1 MGMFI
6 PEDKFYD
13 KTKRQ
18 TGFNRYKQLLGR
30 HFGDW
35 FKLNALTILGLLPL
49 AAGIGLAIASS
60 SILVLIPCSLL
71 GGMIFGPFLSGMYDS
86 LFRAMRDDPMPM
98 WQNYQ
103 KSWKQN
109 FLGSLVPGAL
119 LGLMVGFFC
128 FMGMMLWWARTAP
141 STGTILLLLFSALLT
156 MVISQLYWS
165 QLVLFQQS
173 PVIRLRNI
181 LLFCIQNFGR
191 VMGVGLLQLAYWGIY
206 ILFAPWT
213 LLILPIVGIWYILF
227 LSQFLLYDRLNN
239 AFGIEE
245 QFRQA
250 EKS

>member
-13 KTKRQ
+13 ETKRQ

-128 FMGMMLWWARTAP
+128 FMGMMLFWARTAP

-156 MVISQLYWS
+156 IVISQLYWS

>member
-13 KTKRQ
+13 ETKRQ

-128 FMGMMLWWARTAP
+128 FMGMMLFWARTAP
-141 STGTILLLLFSALLT
+141 STGTILLLFSALLT

>member
-13 KTKRQ
+13 ETKRQ

-49 AAGIGLAIASS
+49 TAGILFAIATS
-60 SILVLIPCSLL
+60 SILVLIPCALV
-71 GGMIFGPFLSGMYDS
+71 GGMIFGPFLSGMQDS
-86 LFRAMRDDPMPM
+86 LLRAMRDDPMPW
-98 WQNYQ
+98 WQNYK

-109 FLGSLVPGAL
+109 FRGSLFPGAL

-128 FMGMMLWWARTAP
+128 FMGMMLWWAQAAP
-141 STGTILLLLFSALLT
+141 SLGTILLFLFSALLT
-156 MVISQLYWS
+156 MVIAQLYWS

-173 PVIRLRNI
+173 PAIRLRNI
-181 LLFCIQNFGR
+181 LLFTIQNFWR
-191 VMGVGLLQLAYWGIY
+191 VMGVGLLQVFYWGIY

-227 LSQFLLYDRLNN
+227 LSQFLLYDRLNH
-239 AFGIEE
+239 AFQIEE
-245 QFRQA
+245 QFHRA
-250 EKS
+250 EA

>member
-1 MGMFI
+1 MGIFV
-6 PEDKFYD
+6 PEDKLYD
-13 KTKRQ
+13 ETKRQ

-35 FKLNALTILGLLPL
+35 IKLNALTILGLLPL
-49 AAGIGLAIASS
+49 AAGIGLAIATS
-60 SILVLIPCSLL
+60 SILVLIPCAAV

-86 LFRAMRDDPMPM
+86 LLRAMRDDPMPWWM
-98 WQNYQ
+98 SYK

-109 FLGSLVPGAL
+109 LLGSLIPGAL

-128 FMGMMLWWARTAP
+128 FMGMMLWWARTSP
-141 STGTILLLLFSALLT
+141 SLGTILLFLFSALLT
-156 MVISQLYWS
+156 MVIAQLYWS

-173 PVIRLRNI
+173 PGIRLRNV
-181 LLFCIQNFGR
+181 LLFTIQNFWR

-227 LSQFLLYDRLNN
+227 LSLFLLYDRLNE
-239 AFGIEE
+239 AFQIEE
-245 QFRQA
+245 QFHKA
-250 EKS
+250 GM

>member
-13 KTKRQ
+13 ETKRQ

-156 MVISQLYWS
+156 MVISQLYWY

-213 LLILPIVGIWYILF
+213 LLILSIVGIWYILF

>member
-13 KTKRQ
+13 ETKRQ

-109 FLGSLVPGAL
+109 FLGSL
-119 LGLMVGFFC
+119 
-128 FMGMMLWWARTAP
+128 
-141 STGTILLLLFSALLT
+141 
-156 MVISQLYWS
+156 
-165 QLVLFQQS
+165 
-173 PVIRLRNI
+173 
-181 LLFCIQNFGR
+181 
-191 VMGVGLLQLAYWGIY
+191 
-206 ILFAPWT
+206 APWT

>member
-13 KTKRQ
+13 ETKRQ

-71 GGMIFGPFLSGMYDS
+71 GGMIYDS

-141 STGTILLLLFSALLT
+141 SLGTILLLLFSALLT

-250 EKS
+250 EES

>member
-1 MGMFI
+1 MGMFV

-13 KTKRQ
+13 ETRRQ

-49 AAGIGLAIASS
+49 AAGIGFAIAAS
-60 SILVLIPCSLL
+60 SILVLIPCAAV

-86 LFRAMRDDPMPM
+86 LLRAMRDDPMP
-98 WQNYQ
+98 WHLSYK

-109 FLGSLVPGAL
+109 FRGSLIPGAL

-128 FMGMMLWWARTAP
+128 FMGMMLWWAQASP
-141 STGTILLLLFSALLT
+141 SGGTILLFLFSALLT

-165 QLVLFQQS
+165 QLVLFRQS
-173 PVIRLRNI
+173 TVIRIRNM
-181 LLFCIQNFGR
+181 LLFCIQNFWR
-191 VMGVGLLQLAYWGIY
+191 VMGVGLLQILYWGIY

-239 AFGIEE
+239 AFQIEE
-245 QFRQA
+245 QFRQV
-250 EKS
+250 EK

>member
-13 KTKRQ
+13 ETKRQ

-141 STGTILLLLFSALLT
+141 SLGTILLLLFSALLT

-250 EKS
+250 EES

>member
-13 KTKRQ
+13 ETKRQ

-250 EKS
+250 EES

>member
-1 MGMFI
+1 MGMFV

-13 KTKRQ
+13 ETKRQ
-18 TGFNRYKQLLGR
+18 TGLNRYKQLLGR

-35 FKLNALTILGLLPL
+35 LKLNALTILGLLPL
-49 AAGIGLAIASS
+49 AAGIGLAIGTS
-60 SILVLIPCSLL
+60 SILVLLPCAAA

-86 LFRAMRDDPMPM
+86 LLRAMRDDPMPW

-109 FLGSLVPGAL
+109 FRGSLVPGAL
-119 LGLMVGFFC
+119 LGLMVGIFC
-128 FMGMMLWWARTAP
+128 FMGMMLWWAQTAP
-141 STGTILLLLFSALLT
+141 SLGTILLFLFSSLLT
-156 MVISQLYWS
+156 MVIAQLYWS

-173 PVIRLRNI
+173 PVIRLRNA
-181 LLFCIQNFGR
+181 LLFCIQNFWR

-227 LSQFLLYDRLNN
+227 LSQFLLYDRLNE
-239 AFGIEE
+239 AFQIEE
-245 QFRQA
+245 QFHQA
-250 EKS
+250 GM

>member
-13 KTKRQ
+13 ETKRQ

-49 AAGIGLAIASS
+49 TAGIGLAIATS
-60 SILVLIPCSLL
+60 SILVLIPCTLV
-71 GGMIFGPFLSGMYDS
+71 GGMIFGPFLSGMQDS
-86 LFRAMRDDPMPM
+86 LLRAMRDDPMPM
-98 WQNYQ
+98 WQNYK

-109 FLGSLVPGAL
+109 FWGSLVPGAV

-128 FMGMMLWWARTAP
+128 FMGMLLWWAQTAP
-141 STGTILLLLFSALLT
+141 SLGTILLFLFSSLLT
-156 MVISQLYWS
+156 MVIAQLYWS

-173 PVIRLRNI
+173 PGIRLRNI
-181 LLFCIQNFGR
+181 LLFTIQNFWR
-191 VMGVGLLQLAYWGIY
+191 VMGVGLLQVFYWGIY

-227 LSQFLLYDRLNN
+227 LSQFLLYDRLNQ
-239 AFGIEE
+239 AFQIEE
-245 QFRQA
+245 QFHRA
-250 EKS
+250 EA

>member
-13 KTKRQ
+13 ETKRQ

-109 FLGSLVPGAL
+109 FLGSLAPGAL

-156 MVISQLYWS
+156 MVISQLHWS

>member
-1 MGMFI
+1 MGMFM

-13 KTKRQ
+13 ETKRQ
-18 TGFNRYKQLLGR
+18 IGFNRYKQLLGR

-49 AAGIGLAIASS
+49 AAGILFAIGTS
-60 SILVLIPCSLL
+60 SILVLIPCAAV

-86 LFRAMRDDPMPM
+86 LLRAMRDDPMP
-98 WQNYQ
+98 WWLSYQ

-109 FLGSLVPGAL
+109 FRGSLIPGAL

-128 FMGMMLWWARTAP
+128 FMGMMLWWAQTSP
-141 STGTILLLLFSALLT
+141 SLGTILLFLFSALLT
-156 MVISQLYWS
+156 IVISQLYWS

-173 PVIRLRNI
+173 PAIRLRNA
-181 LLFCIQNFGR
+181 LLFTIQNFWR

-227 LSQFLLYDRLNN
+227 LSQFLLYDRLNE
-239 AFGIEE
+239 AFQIEE
-245 QFRQA
+245 QFHRA
-250 EKS
+250 EV

>member
-13 KTKRQ
+13 ETKRQ

-49 AAGIGLAIASS
+49 AAGILFAIATS
-60 SILVLIPCSLL
+60 SILVLIPCALV
-71 GGMIFGPFLSGMYDS
+71 GGMIFGPFLSGMQDS
-86 LFRAMRDDPMPM
+86 LLRAMRDDPMPI

-109 FLGSLVPGAL
+109 FLGSLVPGAV

-128 FMGMMLWWARTAP
+128 FMGMMLWWAQTSP
-141 STGTILLLLFSALLT
+141 SLGTILLFLFSALLT
-156 MVISQLYWS
+156 MVIAQLYWS

-173 PVIRLRNI
+173 PGIRLRNA
-181 LLFCIQNFGR
+181 LLFTIQNFWR
-191 VMGVGLLQLAYWGIY
+191 VMGVGLLQVFYWGIY

-227 LSQFLLYDRLNN
+227 LSQFLLYDRLNE
-239 AFGIEE
+239 AFQIEE
-245 QFRQA
+245 QFHRA
-250 EKS
+250 ET

>member
-13 KTKRQ
+13 ETKRQ

-128 FMGMMLWWARTAP
+128 FMGMMLFWARTAP

-250 EKS
+250 EES

>member
-13 KTKRQ
+13 ETKRQ

-49 AAGIGLAIASS
+49 AAGIGLAIATS
-60 SILVLIPCSLL
+60 SILVLIPCSVI

-86 LFRAMRDDPMPM
+86 LFRAMRDDSMP
-98 WQNYQ
+98 WRLNYR

-109 FLGSLVPGAL
+109 FRGSLIPGAL

-128 FMGMMLWWARTAP
+128 FMGMMLWWAQTAP
-141 STGTILLLLFSALLT
+141 SLGTILLLLFSALLT
-156 MVISQLYWS
+156 TVISQLYWS

-173 PVIRLRNI
+173 PAIRLRNA
-181 LLFCIQNFGR
+181 LLFTVQNFWR

-227 LSQFLLYDRLNN
+227 LSQFMLYDRLNQ
-239 AFGIEE
+239 AFQIER
-245 QFRQA
+245 QFQRA
-250 EKS
+250 GV

>member
-13 KTKRQ
+13 ETKRQ

-128 FMGMMLWWARTAP
+128 FMGMMLFWARTAP
-141 STGTILLLLFSALLT
+141 STGTILLLPFSALLT

>member
-13 KTKRQ
+13 ETKRQ

-49 AAGIGLAIASS
+49 AAGILFAVVTS
-60 SILVLIPCSLL
+60 SILVLIPCAAV
-71 GGMIFGPFLSGMYDS
+71 GGMIFGPFLSGMFDS
-86 LFRAMRDDPMPM
+86 LLRAMRDDPMPWWM
-98 WQNYQ
+98 SYK

-109 FLGSLVPGAL
+109 FGGSLIPGAV

-128 FMGMMLWWARTAP
+128 FMGMMLWWAQTAP
-141 STGTILLLLFSALLT
+141 SLGTILLFLFSALLT
-156 MVISQLYWS
+156 MVIAQLYWS

-173 PVIRLRNI
+173 PAIRLRNI
-181 LLFCIQNFGR
+181 LLFTIQNFWC
-191 VMGVGLLQLAYWGIY
+191 VMGVGLLQVFYWGIY

-227 LSQFLLYDRLNN
+227 LSQFLLYDRLNE
-239 AFGIEE
+239 AFQIEE
-245 QFRQA
+245 QFHRA
-250 EKS
+250 EV

>member
-1 MGMFI
+1 MGMFV

-13 KTKRQ
+13 ETRRQ

-49 AAGIGLAIASS
+49 AAGIGLAIAAS
-60 SILVLIPCSLL
+60 SILVLIPCAAV

-86 LFRAMRDDPMPM
+86 FLRAMRDDPMP
-98 WQNYQ
+98 WHLSYK

-109 FLGSLVPGAL
+109 FRGSLIPGML
-119 LGLMVGFFC
+119 FGLMTGFLC
-128 FMGMMLWWARTAP
+128 FMGMMLWWAQVSP
-141 STGTILLLLFSALLT
+141 SAGTMLLFLFSALLT
-156 MVISQLYWS
+156 MVITQLYWS

-173 PVIRLRNI
+173 PVIRLRNM
-181 LLFCIQNFGR
+181 LLFCIQNFWR

-227 LSQFLLYDRLNN
+227 LSQLLLYDPLNN
-239 AFGIEE
+239 AFQIEE
-245 QFRQA
+245 QFCQA
-250 EKS
+250 EKQ

>member
-13 KTKRQ
+13 ETKRQ

-35 FKLNALTILGLLPL
+35 FKLSALTILGLLPL
-49 AAGIGLAIASS
+49 TAGMLIAIATS
-60 SILVLIPCSLL
+60 SILVLIPCAAV
-71 GGMIFGPFLSGMYDS
+71 GGMIFGPFLSGMQDS
-86 LFRAMRDDPMPM
+86 ILRAMRDDPMPW
-98 WQNYQ
+98 WQNYK

-109 FLGSLVPGAL
+109 FRGSLVPGAL

-128 FMGMMLWWARTAP
+128 FMGMMLWWAQTAP
-141 STGTILLLLFSALLT
+141 SLGTILLFLFSSLLT
-156 MVISQLYWS
+156 MVIAQLYWS

-173 PVIRLRNI
+173 PGIRLRNI
-181 LLFCIQNFGR
+181 LLFTIQNFWR
-191 VMGVGLLQLAYWGIY
+191 VMGVGLLQVFYWGIY

-227 LSQFLLYDRLNN
+227 LSQFLLYDRLNQ
-239 AFGIEE
+239 AFQIEE
-245 QFRQA
+245 QFHRA
-250 EKS
+250 EV